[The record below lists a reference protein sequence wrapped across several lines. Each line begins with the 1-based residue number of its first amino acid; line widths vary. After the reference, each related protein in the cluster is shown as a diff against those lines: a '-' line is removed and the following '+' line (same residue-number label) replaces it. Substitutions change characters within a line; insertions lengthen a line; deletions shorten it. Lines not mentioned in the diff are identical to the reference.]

1 MNCTGKITKLP
12 VVKVFVKG
20 ILAGFIGLLIY
31 VTVSLGVVSLINWQT
46 WVIFVLSA
54 IALIRFKI
62 DPLWIILSTIVLS
75 LIIL

>member
-1 MNCTGKITKLP
+1 
-12 VVKVFVKG
+12 
-20 ILAGFIGLLIY
+20 
-31 VTVSLGVVSLINWQT
+31 
-46 WVIFVLSA
+46 VIFVLSA